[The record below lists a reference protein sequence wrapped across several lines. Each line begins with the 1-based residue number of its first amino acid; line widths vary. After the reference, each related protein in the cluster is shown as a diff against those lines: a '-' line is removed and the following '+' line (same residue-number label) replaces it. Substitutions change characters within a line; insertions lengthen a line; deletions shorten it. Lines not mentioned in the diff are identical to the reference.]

1 MIKLAMVALGMTVAC
16 VGCGSGGYQ
25 VSTVEEKV
33 TLSRSVGEA
42 EMRAAIVSGAE
53 NRDWT
58 VEKEKPGCMTL
69 RLDVR
74 GKHFVVVDVEY
85 GPDWY
90 AVRYVDS
97 GNMDYD
103 PATGKIR
110 GKYIQWVRNLKQDI
124 RLAAMKKR

>member
-1 MIKLAMVALGMTVAC
+1 MIKLVMVALGMTLAC
-16 VGCGSGGYQ
+16 VGCGSGGYR
-25 VSTVEEKV
+25 VSAVEEKV

-42 EMRAAIVSGAE
+42 EMKAAIVSGAE

-85 GPDWY
+85 GADWY